1 MSMKI
6 LLYESPAM
14 CSPLRTKCHQ
24 QKMPLHLKGALTSID
39 LKLLSLRWANQSAGV
54 STFPFQGV
62 AVTS

>member
-6 LLYESPAM
+6 LLYESRQYVHHYEQNA
-14 CSPLRTKCHQ
+14 TNKKC
-24 QKMPLHLKGALTSID
+24 PSHLKGALTSID
-39 LKLLSLRWANQSAGV
+39 LKLLSLRWANQSAGI